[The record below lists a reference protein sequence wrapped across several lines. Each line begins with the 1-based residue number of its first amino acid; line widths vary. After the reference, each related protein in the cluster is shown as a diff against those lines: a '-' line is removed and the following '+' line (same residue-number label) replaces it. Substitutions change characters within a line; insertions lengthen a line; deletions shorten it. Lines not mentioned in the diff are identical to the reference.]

1 MVARYITL
9 EPNASEVFEK
19 LKDLY
24 GCSTLKEICETFGK
38 NKAWA
43 GQMIKNNSVP
53 FPQCVQACED
63 HNVSMD
69 WLLFNKEGQSVDKA
83 ELLSLIQ
90 EGLYESKDLA
100 ILEDLT
106 LEQLKATSALV
117 LKQIEN
123 IINLNKG
130 TDVSSKRAV

>member
-1 MVARYITL
+1 M

-53 FPQCVQACED
+53 YPQCVQACED

-83 ELLSLIQ
+83 ELLNLIQ
-90 EGLYESKDLA
+90 EGIFESKELA

-123 IINLNKG
+123 IIIVKKG
-130 TDVSSKRAV
+130 KDKNSKKAV

>member
-53 FPQCVQACED
+53 YPQCVQACED

-83 ELLSLIQ
+83 ELLNLIQ
-90 EGLYESKDLA
+90 EGIFESKELA

-123 IINLNKG
+123 IIIVKKG
-130 TDVSSKRAV
+130 KDKNSKKAV

>member
-1 MVARYITL
+1 M

>member
-1 MVARYITL
+1 M

-53 FPQCVQACED
+53 YPQCVQACKD

-83 ELLSLIQ
+83 ELLNLIQ
-90 EGLYESKDLA
+90 EGLFESKELD

-106 LEQLKATSALV
+106 FEQLKATSALI
-117 LKQIEN
+117 LKQIEKTIPISN
-123 IINLNKG
+123 FNEEPNK
-130 TDVSSKRAV
+130 KAIY